1 MRPADDERDHLLLRA
16 ATLYYEQDLTQ
27 QEVAARLHLTR
38 WQVGRLLAE
47 ARRSGVVRIEIH
59 HPRARAR
66 SLEAELVR
74 RTGLSDAVVVPSA
87 GDEVHTRSVVAAAAG
102 ELLADLRPTPGT
114 LAVSWGRT
122 MTEVARQVPPSWA
135 SSTVVVQANG
145 GLSQHG
151 ADGPGGV
158 VAELARQARG
168 TAVFLQAPAIVGSKT
183 LAKTLMAD
191 SAVRRVLD
199 RAKAADVLM
208 FSLGPAAGTSVL
220 VENGYIASDDV
231 ARLVEAGAVG
241 DLVGHYITVEG
252 ELADP
257 ELDARNVGLTLD
269 DVRASP
275 MAIAVAAGMSK
286 LPAALAAVSH
296 GLCDVLV
303 TDEDVATGLIEHIPR
318 DGARSPAPGTE

>member
-1 MRPADDERDHLLLRA
+1 DDERDHLLLRA
-16 ATLYYEQDLTQ
+16 ATLYYEQELTQ
-27 QEVAARLHLTR
+27 QEVASRLHLTR

-74 RTGLSDAVVVPSA
+74 RAGLLEAVVVPSA

-135 SSTVVVQANG
+135 EQTVVVQANG

-168 TAVFLQAPAIVGSKT
+168 TAVFLQAPAVVGSRS
-183 LAKTLMAD
+183 LATTLMAD

-199 RAKAADVLM
+199 RARAADVLM
-208 FSLGPAAGTSVL
+208 FSLGPAA
-220 VENGYIASDDV
+220 
-231 ARLVEAGAVG
+231 
-241 DLVGHYITVEG
+241 
-252 ELADP
+252 
-257 ELDARNVGLTLD
+257 
-269 DVRASP
+269 
-275 MAIAVAAGMSK
+275 
-286 LPAALAAVSH
+286 
-296 GLCDVLV
+296 
-303 TDEDVATGLIEHIPR
+303 
-318 DGARSPAPGTE
+318 